1 MQLREIMRPGPF
13 TISETDTLGVAHAA
27 MNRSHI
33 RHLPVTSGGKLVGM
47 LSERDVL
54 AARAHADEQD
64 WWAITVHDAMQTP
77 VQTAAPDASLTEI
90 AGRMAAAKIGAMPVV
105 ESGKLLGIA
114 TITDVLDAEVR
125 SAMEPSSAATTT
137 AADVMTP
144 WPLTIRP
151 EAPILDAITLMI
163 ERRVRHLPV
172 VDAASTLVGML
183 SERDLRTVI
192 GDPVEYLAFHCD
204 RSTALLR
211 VRSVMS
217 QPVISVPFDRPLA
230 ELARIFADDRLGAV
244 PVVDRFG
251 ALIGIVS
258 YVDALRVLA
267 R

>member
-1 MQLREIMRPGPF
+1 
-13 TISETDTLGVAHAA
+13 
-27 MNRSHI
+27 
-33 RHLPVTSGGKLVGM
+33 
-47 LSERDVL
+47 
-54 AARAHADEQD
+54 
-64 WWAITVHDAMQTP
+64 
-77 VQTAAPDASLTEI
+77 
-90 AGRMAAAKIGAMPVV
+90 
-105 ESGKLLGIA
+105 
-114 TITDVLDAEVR
+114 
-125 SAMEPSSAATTT
+125 MEPSAAATTI

-144 WPLTIRP
+144 WPSTIRP

-217 QPVISVPFDRPLA
+217 RRRSRCRSIVRA
-230 ELARIFADDRLGAV
+230 ELARIFADVGSGPYRW
-244 PVVDRFG
+244 
-251 ALIGIVS
+251 S
-258 YVDALRVLA
+258 TSSA